1 MSSILYMAW
10 RYLAS
15 HRAKT
20 VVLVLAVMLV
30 AYLPAGLHVLVDQS
44 QQELHARAAST
55 PLLIGRRGS
64 QTELALGSLYFRAD
78 APDPLAYREVARIV
92 ESRLARAI
100 PLLVRFQS
108 QGDPIVGTNLDY
120 FDFRGLTFAD
130 GVQMVRLGD
139 CVLGAT
145 VARQRGLLPGSHV
158 VSSPETVFDLTGV
171 YPLKMRVTGI
181 LTPTGTPDDE
191 AIFVDIKTAWIIQ
204 GLAHGHQDLTSPEA
218 TRQVLKRDGKV
229 IVGNASV
236 VEYAEITD
244 TNIDSFHFHGD
255 PADFDLT
262 AVIAIPLSPK
272 SEAILRGQY
281 QGHETLQ
288 ALQPVTVVDELLE
301 TVFTVKRFVIAA
313 LVVVSVVTLAVMA
326 LVFLLS
332 TRLRA
337 REIDTVLKIGASK
350 WRIRAILSTE
360 IAGVLIAGLCLAWAL
375 VWMTAQYGPQIVR
388 SVFLQ

>member
-145 VARQRGLLPGSHV
+145 VARQRGGLPGSHV
-158 VSSPETVFDLTGV
+158 VSSPETVFDLTG
-171 YPLKMRVTGI
+171 G
-181 LTPTGTPDDE
+181 GTVSFDSFTANESEPGE
-191 AIFVDIKTAWIIQ
+191 VGFKGCAAAIFASAVCDAV
-204 GLAHGHQDLTSPEA
+204 GDSNDL
-218 TRQVLKRDGKV
+218 GC
-229 IVGNASV
+229 
-236 VEYAEITD
+236 
-244 TNIDSFHFHGD
+244 
-255 PADFDLT
+255 
-262 AVIAIPLSPK
+262 
-272 SEAILRGQY
+272 
-281 QGHETLQ
+281 
-288 ALQPVTVVDELLE
+288 
-301 TVFTVKRFVIAA
+301 
-313 LVVVSVVTLAVMA
+313 
-326 LVFLLS
+326 
-332 TRLRA
+332 
-337 REIDTVLKIGASK
+337 
-350 WRIRAILSTE
+350 W
-360 IAGVLIAGLCLAWAL
+360 
-375 VWMTAQYGPQIVR
+375 
-388 SVFLQ
+388 